1 MEYFLFQM
9 KVYYMLQ
16 KRGEIMKFPKDE
28 DGQVLNMLY
37 KQGIDFN
44 IKHIVDFFIA
54 IPDQG
59 NGEKIIGRLQ
69 ELGLNC
75 ELDYNEEFE
84 DWTCTCSK
92 EMFLIYEDI
101 VEMQK
106 ELNKLGEEFGG
117 YTDGWGAFV

>member
-1 MEYFLFQM
+1 
-9 KVYYMLQ
+9 
-16 KRGEIMKFPKDE
+16 MKFPKDE

-44 IKHIVDFFIA
+44 EKHIVDFFIA

-117 YTDGWGAFV
+117 YIDSWGAFV

>member
-1 MEYFLFQM
+1 M
-9 KVYYMLQ
+9 
-16 KRGEIMKFPKDE
+16 RFPRDE
-28 DGQVLNMLY
+28 DGQVLRMLY
-37 KQGIDFN
+37 KQGVDFSE
-44 IKHIVDFFIA
+44 KHIVDFFIA
-54 IPDQG
+54 IPDKD
-59 NGEKIIGRLQ
+59 NAEKIMGRLKI
-69 ELGLNC
+69 LGLKC
-75 ELDYNEEFE
+75 ELDFNEECN